1 MKEFIYKINDPM
13 GLHARPATNLVKI
26 AGTYESQITIKR
38 NATQKT
44 ANLKRILSVIS
55 LSVLQGEEITI
66 SISGEDEA
74 PAYDELQSFCQ
85 ANL

>member
-44 ANLKRILSVIS
+44 ANLKRILSVMS
-55 LSVLQGEEITI
+55 LSVLQG
-66 SISGEDEA
+66 
-74 PAYDELQSFCQ
+74 
-85 ANL
+85 